1 MWEARGFCELSKAV
15 WEERERAFAF
25 PLFPYCRHF
34 HSHSLLL
41 VRHWLQDELMT
52 IESRQGEGGK
62 MNVPVAIV
70 GRLHADEFSPQALAD
85 KDLCA
90 FPEEGSIRINSLRL
104 HVGVVF
110 RFRNSIRIGA
120 RRAVVAGGW
129 CLLLERLMGAF
140 LVELLAAPIKSLFL
154 RSPVGRR
161 GFRRLCLQRPMD
173 ALVTPILIR
182 MTWLAH

>member
-52 IESRQGEGGK
+52 IESGQGEGGK
-62 MNVPVAIV
+62 MNVPVAIL
-70 GRLHADEFSPQALAD
+70 GLLHADEFSPQTLAD

-90 FPEEGSIRINSLRL
+90 FPEEGSIRINPLGL

-110 RFRNSIRIGA
+110 RFRNSIRIEA
-120 RRAVVAGGW
+120 RRPLVARGR
-129 CLLLERLMGAF
+129 CLLLERLTRAF
-140 LVELLAAPIKSLFL
+140 LVELLAEPIKGFLL
-154 RSPVGRR
+154 RSPVGRW
-161 GFRRLCLQRPMD
+161 GVRRLGL
-173 ALVTPILIR
+173 
-182 MTWLAH
+182 